1 MLFYYQEKWTEVASM
16 KVPRAGVCVIAV
28 NGFLY
33 ATGGRT
39 ASYEA
44 AAPVTSDSV
53 EVYNPH
59 VDTWTETANMI
70 TSRCEGGVAVL

>member
-1 MLFYYQEKWTEVASM
+1 M
-16 KVPRAGVCVIAV
+16 KMPRAGVCVVTV

-33 ATGGRT
+33 ALGGR
-39 ASYEA
+39 APSHDF

-59 VDTWTETANMI
+59 MDSWTETANMI

>member
-1 MLFYYQEKWTEVASM
+1 MEVASM
-16 KVPRAGVCVIAV
+16 KAPRAGVCVAVV
-28 NGFLY
+28 NGLLY
-33 ATGGRT
+33 AAGGRT
-39 ASYEA
+39 ASYDS

-59 VDTWTETANMI
+59 VDAWTEIANMI

>member
-1 MLFYYQEKWTEVASM
+1 M
-16 KVPRAGVCVIAV
+16 KTPRAGVCVIAV

-33 ATGGRT
+33 VTGGRT
-39 ASYEA
+39 ASYDT

-59 VDTWTETANMI
+59 TDSWIETANMI

>member
-1 MLFYYQEKWTEVASM
+1 M
-16 KVPRAGVCVIAV
+16 KIPRAGVCVVAV
-28 NGFLY
+28 NGLLY
-33 ATGGRT
+33 ASGGR
-39 ASYEA
+39 APSPSDF

-59 VDTWTETANMI
+59 MDSWTEIANMI

>member
-1 MLFYYQEKWTEVASM
+1 M
-16 KVPRAGVCVIAV
+16 KIPRAGVCVVAV
-28 NGFLY
+28 NGRLY
-33 ATGGRT
+33 ASGGR
-39 ASYEA
+39 APSPDF

-59 VDTWTETANMI
+59 MDSWTEIANMI